1 MMSGKYLGLP
11 ALLVFVTSTSVVAQ
25 TTPAGNM
32 WSHGTTVDVFAGVAA
47 ASSRGGALAGGAA
60 GWEITPRFGLEGRMA
75 WFDRPARA
83 EAFAA
88 ALAARANLMS
98 ARTAVPFVKGGVGLY
113 RASFEAADGNM
124 PDFYRRR
131 LGPGFGL
138 SRTFT
143 DPSFVVGGGVSVFT
157 SRHWAV
163 RPEIEATVVRRQSRS
178 YVVTAVTMGVAYHF
192 EEHPVTPAGERR

>member
-1 MMSGKYLGLP
+1 MPVRYLRLT
-11 ALLVFVTSTSVVAQ
+11 AFLVFVTSTSVAAQ
-25 TTPAGNM
+25 TTPPGNT
-32 WSHGTTVDVFAGVAA
+32 WSHGTTADVFAGAAA

-60 GWEITPRFGLEGRMA
+60 GWEVTPRFGLEGRMA
-75 WFDRPARA
+75 WFGRPGRA

-88 ALAARANLMS
+88 ALTARASLMS
-98 ARTAVPFVKGGVGLY
+98 ARTAMPFVKGGVGLY

-131 LGPGFGL
+131 LGPGFGM

-143 DPSFVVGGGVSVFT
+143 DPSLVVGGGVNVFA

-192 EEHPVTPAGERR
+192 EEHPVAPGGARK

>member
-1 MMSGKYLGLP
+1 M
-11 ALLVFVTSTSVVAQ
+11 
-25 TTPAGNM
+25 
-32 WSHGTTVDVFAGVAA
+32 FAGVAA
-47 ASSRGGALAGGAA
+47 ASSRAGALVGGAA

-75 WFDRPARA
+75 WFDRPGRA
-83 EAFAA
+83 EAFTA
-88 ALAARANLMS
+88 ALTARANLMS

-131 LGPGFGL
+131 LGPDFGL

-178 YVVTAVTMGVAYHF
+178 YVVTALTMGVAYHF
-192 EEHPVTPAGERR
+192 EEHPITPAGERK